1 MIVPDRNYDGG
12 LGLAQP
18 ASGSQKVS
26 RAEAMRLLASVD
38 YGRVVFT
45 MDALPA
51 IRPVNH
57 LVDEGR
63 IIIRTRL
70 TRAISTVV
78 TSADSGGVVIAYEAD
93 DFDSRSRSGWSIVV
107 TGWARRITDPEQ
119 VSRYERLLQP
129 WVNHADTVLAI
140 EPQTVSGVLI
150 NLSSSDEPGDCDGGR
165 RNAVTVLPE
174 NHVRTRSACREVE
187 SELSREAT
195 AKGLLL
201 RRNRSLDPSAEGYG
215 LYVLIA
221 DRTDNRLPDSKVA
234 ADAFLRGEGDTLDG
248 IADDLAKCNW

>member
-1 MIVPDRNYDGG
+1 MMQSHDGG
-12 LGLAQP
+12 LGQSQP
-18 ASGSQKVS
+18 ANDSHVLPPS
-26 RAEAMRLLASVD
+26 EAIRLLASVD
-38 YGRVVFT
+38 FGRVVFT
-45 MDALPA
+45 LNALPA

-57 LVDEGR
+57 VVDEGR

-78 TSADSGGVVIAYEAD
+78 TSADSGGAVVAYEAD
-93 DFDSRSRSGWSIVV
+93 ELDPWSRSGWSVV
-107 TGWARRITDPEQ
+107 ATGWARPVADPEQ

-187 SELSREAT
+187 SELIREAT